1 MSHSTLWDQDRSFCC
16 QGNSNIMLSNFFW
29 WYEVVEAVEAVEA
42 TEVIEAVEVIKA
54 ADVPDCR
61 EIIQ

>member
-1 MSHSTLWDQDRSFCC
+1 MSHSTLGDQDRSFCC
-16 QGNSNIMLSNFFW
+16 QGNSNIMLSKFFW
-29 WYEVVEAVEAVEA
+29 WYEVVEAVEA
-42 TEVIEAVEVIKA
+42 TEVIEAVEVIKS

>member
-1 MSHSTLWDQDRSFCC
+1 MIISIYFREATF
-16 QGNSNIMLSNFFW
+16 QGRQHFREYIVL
-29 WYEVVEAVEAVEA
+29 ETEAVEAVEA